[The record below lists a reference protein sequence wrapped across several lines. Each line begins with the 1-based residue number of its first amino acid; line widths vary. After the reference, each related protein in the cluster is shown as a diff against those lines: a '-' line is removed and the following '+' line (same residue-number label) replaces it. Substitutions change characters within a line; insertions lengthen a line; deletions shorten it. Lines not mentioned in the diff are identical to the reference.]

1 MESTGKSLQL
11 SRRQLLQ
18 VGAGAAVFAVTA
30 GKSALAQS
38 SSPTELLVTGG
49 GGDFGVKLQK
59 AYYDGFQAASG
70 IKIVPQPYKGLAEL
84 KAMVEAK
91 AWGQADVLL
100 TSAGEAAM
108 AEKLGLSEPLDYSL
122 VKKDDLMKGSFGKNY
137 FLTDVA
143 SSVLAWNTD
152 AVKPGSEPKNWVDF
166 FNPSNRAPR
175 ALFKNWNQ
183 TFEIALLGAGV
194 PIDKLYPMDADLAL
208 KTLTAIRDTIRWY
221 EGGAQSQQMLGGGE
235 VDMGMLWV
243 NRADGLVTDGKPVK
257 YLNTNTVLDGDAI
270 VIPAGHPNKDKAMK
284 FAAYLATPEPQA
296 RLTNLTPLGPTNVKA
311 ASLIEPD
318 KLAKTATAP
327 EFAATNRFQDFAWL
341 ADNGDK
347 LTEMFNKWLLG

>member
-1 MESTGKSLQL
+1 MTKIGSSNYL

-18 VGAGAAVFAVTA
+18 AGAGAAALGIMA
-30 GKSALAQS
+30 KGSAFAQS
-38 SSPTELLVTGG
+38 PATELLVTGG
-49 GGDFGVKLQK
+49 GGDFGTYLQK
-59 AYYDGFQAASG
+59 AYYDGFEAASG
-70 IKIVPQPYKGLAEL
+70 IKVSPQPYKGLAEL

-100 TSAGEAAM
+100 CSAGDAAI
-108 AEKLGLSEPLDYSL
+108 AEKLGLSEPLDFSAI
-122 VKKDDLMKGSFGKNY
+122 KTDDFLKGAVGKNY
-137 FLTDVA
+137 FLTNVA

-152 AVKPGSEPKNWVDF
+152 AIKAGSEPKTWVDF
-166 FNPSNRAPR
+166 FNPANSAPR
-175 ALFKNWNQ
+175 GLFKNWNQ

-194 PIDKLYPMDADLAL
+194 PMDKLYPLDAELAL
-208 KTLTAIRDTIRWY
+208 KTLSDIRDTIRWY

-235 VDMGMLWV
+235 VDMAMLWV

-284 FAAYLATPEPQA
+284 FAVYMATPEPQA
-296 RLTNLTPLGPTNVKA
+296 RLTAFTPLGPSNTKA
-311 ASLIEPD
+311 APLIDPA
-318 KLAKTATAP
+318 KLAATATAP

-341 ADNGDK
+341 AENGDK

>member
-1 MESTGKSLQL
+1 MTQNGKSFHL
-11 SRRQLLQ
+11 SRRHLLQ
-18 VGAGAAVFAVTA
+18 LGAGAAAFAATSGTA
-30 GKSALAQS
+30 ALAQS
-38 SSPTELLVTGG
+38 SPPTELLVTGG
-49 GGDFGVKLQK
+49 GGDFGTYLQK

-70 IKIVPQPYKGLAEL
+70 IKVSPQPYKGLAEL

-100 TSAGEAAM
+100 ISAGEAAI

-122 VKKDDLMKGSFGKNY
+122 VKSDDLLKGSVGKNY
-137 FLTDVA
+137 FLTNVA

-152 AVKPGSEPKNWVDF
+152 TVKAGSEPKTWVDF
-166 FNPSNRAPR
+166 FNPSNRMPR

-194 PIDKLYPMDADLAL
+194 PIDKLYPLDVDLAL
-208 KTLTAIRDTIRWY
+208 KTLSDIRDTIRWY

-235 VDMGMLWV
+235 VDMAMLWV
-243 NRADGLVTDGKPVK
+243 NRADGLVSDGKPVK

-270 VIPAGHPNKDKAMK
+270 VIPAGHPNKEKAMK

-296 RLTNLTPLGPTNVKA
+296 RLTNLVALGPSNVNA
-311 ASLIEPD
+311 VPLIDPTR
-318 KLAKTATAP
+318 LAKTATAP

-341 ADNGDK
+341 AENGDR